1 MIPETPPKYYWAQCY
16 EIGKRTHWAL
26 RDTHTDAQGQPERV
40 SSYDMV
46 LWAHRS
52 KDIAE
57 SPIPKLIAQ
66 LLTDHYA
73 KQPPLAETPYSVDF
87 LHGGVWCCTEKSQCQ
102 WQGFALHQGLAWGT
116 TNGPTREW
124 RDLHDVNCRG
134 RLIQLIPPQS

>member
-73 KQPPLAETPYSVDF
+73 KQPPLAETPYS
-87 LHGGVWCCTEKSQCQ
+87 TP
-102 WQGFALHQGLAWGT
+102 T
-116 TNGPTREW
+116 TLKIYELET
-124 RDLHDVNCRG
+124 
-134 RLIQLIPPQS
+134 IQTQRAVRNESIRNR